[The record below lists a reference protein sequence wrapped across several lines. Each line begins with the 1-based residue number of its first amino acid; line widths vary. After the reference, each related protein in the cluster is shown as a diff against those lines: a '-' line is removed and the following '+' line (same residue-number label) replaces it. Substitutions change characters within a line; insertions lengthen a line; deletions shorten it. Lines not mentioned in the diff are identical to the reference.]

1 MYWLLKLICNKILSR
16 ADIRID
22 GDRPWDVHVVHNRAY
37 RRLIFGGVPGIADG
51 FIEGD
56 WDCEDVAELTYR
68 VNKHGLDKLAN
79 SLFFRFLHRKTKE
92 KKGRELEQ
100 HQVDIHY
107 NLDPALFA
115 AMCGDTRA
123 YTCAYWKDAPD
134 LNSAQLAK
142 FERICKKVGIQA
154 GDEVLEIGGNGSF
167 AWYAAAFHKARVTNI
182 TTSREHAALA
192 DELCKGL
199 PVTNLVM
206 SFKELGSLDKKFRS
220 AVSIGMFEAV
230 DPADR
235 KLFVQLIWERL
246 EEHGNVLIHNIVRR
260 DPKATRPNEWI
271 ARDIF
276 PGNYLPSEDEIFVLT
291 GDLFDEVGFFPIH
304 TEEYPSAYY
313 DLTQMAWWHNLDQHW
328 PELARNNPQH
338 TEQRRRRWK
347 LNLQGCA
354 GSFRAEKHYVMQ
366 WLYQKKSRNSTFPI
380 IPEGLVEPGCL
391 PREMLRG
398 IAKEFWWQVMPR
410 QSWNYFAAGRQERL
424 VPVKLRPS
432 EAADFDDIV
441 SLLEEAGQPVDRKH
455 LKTLLWQHPELA
467 FVAEFESVLYSSQ
480 LIGVVLFG
488 YDFVYRIGLLTG
500 LAVKKGFQAKG
511 VGGKLLQ
518 VAEAHFATND
528 CAKAILCFEKESVPT
543 LVAYCASRGY
553 VLEKGMYVKRL

>member
-1 MYWLLKLICNKILSR
+1 MYWLLKLICNRILSR

-22 GDRPWDVHVVHNRAY
+22 GDRPWDIRVIRNRAY
-37 RRLIFGGVPGIADG
+37 RRLLFGGMLGLVDG
-51 FIEGD
+51 FLDKD
-56 WDCEDVAELTYR
+56 WDCDDVAELTFR
-68 VNKHGLDKLAN
+68 INKFGLNKLAQAP
-79 SLFFRFLHRKTKE
+79 LFRLLRRKKAE
-92 KKGRELEQ
+92 KKGSEMER

-107 NLDPALFA
+107 NLDPALFE

-123 YTCAYWKDAPD
+123 YTCAYWENATD

-142 FERICKKVGIQA
+142 FERICKKLGIQA
-154 GDEVLEIGGNGSF
+154 GDEVLEVGGNGSF

-182 TTSREHAALA
+182 TTSHEHAKLA
-192 DELCKGL
+192 DQLCKGL

-206 SFKELGSLDKKFRS
+206 SFKELGTFNKKFRS

-235 KLFVQLIWERL
+235 QLFVQLIWERL
-246 EEHGNVLIHNIVRR
+246 EEHGNMLIHNIVRR
-260 DPKATRPNEWI
+260 DPSAAEPNEWV

-304 TEEYPSAYY
+304 AEEFPGTYY
-313 DLTQMAWWHNLDQHW
+313 DRTLMAWWHNLATHW
-328 PELARNNPQH
+328 STLASTNPEH
-338 TEQRRRRWK
+338 TERRFRQWK
-347 LNLQGCA
+347 LYLQGCA

-366 WLYQKKSRNSTFPI
+366 WLYQKKSRHSTFPI

-410 QSWNYFAAGRQERL
+410 QSWNHFAAGRQERL

-432 EAADFDDIV
+432 VAADFDSIV
-441 SLLEEAGQPVDRKH
+441 SLLEEAGQPADQKH
-455 LKTLLWQHPELA
+455 LKTMLWQYPELA
-467 FVAEFESVLYSSQ
+467 LVAEFESVLYSSQ

-488 YDFVYRIGLLTG
+488 YDFLHLLGLLNG
-500 LAVKKGFQAKG
+500 LAVKKGFHRKG

-518 VAEAHFATND
+518 VAEAHFAAHN
-528 CAKAILCFEKESVPT
+528 CMIGVLCFEEGEVPA
-543 LVAYCASRGY
+543 LEGYCASQGY
-553 VLEKGMYVKRL
+553 ILEKGMYVKRL